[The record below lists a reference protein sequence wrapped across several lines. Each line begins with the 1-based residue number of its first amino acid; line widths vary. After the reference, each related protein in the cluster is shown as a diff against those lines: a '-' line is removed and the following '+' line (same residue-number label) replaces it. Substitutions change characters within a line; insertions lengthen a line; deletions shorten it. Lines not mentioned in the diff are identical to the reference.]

1 MRKRGGGRIINMT
14 SFTVKQPLQNLML
27 SNSIRMSVI
36 GFAKILSNELAGD
49 NILVNNVC
57 TGWTL
62 T

>member
-1 MRKRGGGRIINMT
+1 MRKRGDGQIIKMT
-14 SFTVKQPLQNLML
+14 SFVVKQPLQNLML

-36 GFAKILSNELAGD
+36 GFAKIFSNELAGD

-57 TGWTL
+57 PGWIL